1 MGQEISTINEFN
13 QSINNIIFN
22 IFNKYSVLINNDI
35 ITIIIKIYDDKINNI
50 NPDLFKSY
58 YHKIFN
64 NKKCEIN
71 DFKNYIK
78 NKILLIYKINRFLEN
93 CNQKTSL
100 IYGSNWSVNVSTSYK
115 CNLGSLYHL
124 LEQIKDNNKIIT
136 NKELKSFDENCNLL
150 INNLD
155 SLHKN
160 FFINKFKISKKE
172 KTLLISNT

>member
-78 NKILLIYKINRFLEN
+78 NKI
-93 CNQKTSL
+93 
-100 IYGSNWSVNVSTSYK
+100 
-115 CNLGSLYHL
+115 
-124 LEQIKDNNKIIT
+124 
-136 NKELKSFDENCNLL
+136 
-150 INNLD
+150 
-155 SLHKN
+155 
-160 FFINKFKISKKE
+160 
-172 KTLLISNT
+172 